1 MWIFSNNK
9 RWLETWF
16 HGKWIN
22 SVWWFIQIC
31 LFSENIQD
39 NYVKAFEVKVS
50 WISGNLPKVLNN
62 CPSKHMWTAVYWEKI
77 SDWFT
82 FVMLVVDIFLCTD
95 NASEATTEENHWRCF
110 VKKAVYKSFSNF
122 TGKHQS
128 RSLLSIKLQTPR
140 PFFEIK
146 LQILGPVTLLKRD
159 SNAAFFL
166 WNFRNF

>member
-1 MWIFSNNK
+1 
-9 RWLETWF
+9 
-16 HGKWIN
+16 
-22 SVWWFIQIC
+22 
-31 LFSENIQD
+31 
-39 NYVKAFEVKVS
+39 
-50 WISGNLPKVLNN
+50 
-62 CPSKHMWTAVYWEKI
+62 MWTAVYWEKI

-82 FVMLVVDIFLCTD
+82 FVMLVVDIFLCTY
-95 NASEATTEENHWRCF
+95 NASEATTEKNHWRCF

-128 RSLLSIKLQTPR
+128 RGLLSIKLQTPR

-166 WNFRNF
+166 WNFRNFYEHLFWRTSANDCSFNCSKVLYKIGVLKIFCKVHTLACRFFSGVFLRCRC